1 MTTDKTARVEKLQFD
16 IDREAAKILA
26 LSCGK
31 IGEYKYW
38 IKCRIHWTRPTIH
51 QSTSIGNML
60 TKSFFY
66 IFQFTNEHVGQV
78 TGEHIGRSTGEHV
91 AKVTGE
97 HVDRGTGEHFGQV
110 TSEHAG

>member
-31 IGEYKYW
+31 IDEYKYW

-51 QSTSIGNML
+51 
-60 TKSFFY
+60 
-66 IFQFTNEHVGQV
+66 
-78 TGEHIGRSTGEHV
+78 
-91 AKVTGE
+91 
-97 HVDRGTGEHFGQV
+97 
-110 TSEHAG
+110 